1 MSILG
6 NRVQRVEDPRF
17 LTGAATYVEDL
28 PLDGAAWVTYVRS
41 PYAHARITAVDVDEA
56 RASPGVL
63 GVFSAADIAELPRI
77 AHTLPMLPDGMR
89 RPLLA
94 TDVVRFVGEPV
105 AVVVAEDRY
114 AAADAADLV
123 IVDYEPLT
131 PAVDPESAA
140 TDEVVLFPEVGTN
153 AAVRLAS
160 PQRADFSGC
169 EVVVELR
176 VENQRMTA
184 APIEPRSGAAYWTD
198 DGRLVHY
205 SACQGAHPAREALC
219 AIYGLPPE
227 EIRVVVPDVGGG
239 FGAKSRCQAEEL
251 LLGWLSRR
259 LGRAVRWTET
269 RSENMVAMPH
279 GRGQLQHVTI
289 GGTRDGRITAYQLD
303 VVQDAGAY
311 PIMGAFLPAM
321 TQRMLTGVYAL
332 DNVGFSSVSTV
343 TTAAPTTAF
352 RGAGRPEAAV
362 AIERAMD
369 RFAAEI
375 GMDPAE
381 LRRRNLVPRFLEG
394 YTTGIGT
401 YYDVGDYPEALR
413 RALEHAGY
421 DELRAEQAA
430 RRAAGGAVQMGIGLS
445 SYVEITAGGPS
456 SEYGSV
462 ELLDD
467 GRIRVTTGATPF
479 GQGHETV
486 WAMIVADRTGVTMD
500 DVEIVKGDT
509 DLVPVGGLTVGSRS
523 VQLAGAA
530 VADASQKLIDAAR
543 QEVAELLEA
552 AVDDV
557 VLDQEGGRFHVAG
570 APSLSVD
577 WAALAARAR
586 QPLTGLSDFNASS
599 PTFPFGAHVAVVEVD
614 TVTGKVVLRRHVA
627 VDDAGRVLNPMLAD
641 GQVHGGLA
649 QGIAQALMEA
659 IRYDEDGNP
668 VTTNFA
674 DYPVISSA
682 ELPSFELVHMETPTY
697 VNPLGAKGF
706 GESGTIGAIPAVQNA
721 VIDALSHLGVRHV
734 DMPLTPE
741 RVWRALGGGTG
752 TAAE

>member
-1 MSILG
+1 
-6 NRVQRVEDPRF
+6 
-17 LTGAATYVEDL
+17 
-28 PLDGAAWVTYVRS
+28 
-41 PYAHARITAVDVDEA
+41 
-56 RASPGVL
+56 
-63 GVFSAADIAELPRI
+63 
-77 AHTLPMLPDGMR
+77 
-89 RPLLA
+89 
-94 TDVVRFVGEPV
+94 
-105 AVVVAEDRY
+105 
-114 AAADAADLV
+114 
-123 IVDYEPLT
+123 
-131 PAVDPESAA
+131 
-140 TDEVVLFPEVGTN
+140 
-153 AAVRLAS
+153 
-160 PQRADFSGC
+160 
-169 EVVVELR
+169 
-176 VENQRMTA
+176 
-184 APIEPRSGAAYWTD
+184 
-198 DGRLVHY
+198 
-205 SACQGAHPAREALC
+205 
-219 AIYGLPPE
+219 
-227 EIRVVVPDVGGG
+227 
-239 FGAKSRCQAEEL
+239 
-251 LLGWLSRR
+251 
-259 LGRAVRWTET
+259 
-269 RSENMVAMPH
+269 
-279 GRGQLQHVTI
+279 VTI

-332 DNVGFSSVSTV
+332 ENVGFSSVSTV

-375 GMDPAE
+375 DMDPAE

-421 DELRAEQAA
+421 NDLRAEQAA
-430 RRAAGGAVQMGIGLS
+430 LRAAGGAAQMGIGLS
-445 SYVEITAGGPS
+445 CYVEITAGGPS

-462 ELLDD
+462 ELLGD

-486 WAMIVADRTGVTMD
+486 WAMIVADQTGVSMD
-500 DVEIVKGDT
+500 DVELVKGDT

-530 VADASQKLIDAAR
+530 VADATQKLIDAAR
-543 QEVAELLEA
+543 HEVAELLEA

-557 VLDQEGGRFHVAG
+557 VLDRDGGRFHVAG
-570 APSLSVD
+570 APSLPVD

-599 PTFPFGAHVAVVEVD
+599 PTFPFGAHVAVVDVD

-659 IRYDEDGNP
+659 IRYDDDGNP

-682 ELPSFELVHMETPTY
+682 ELPAFELVHMETPTY

-721 VIDALSHLGVRHV
+721 VIDALSHLGVRHI

-741 RVWRALGGGTG
+741 RVWRALGGGTA